1 MRLRTI
7 LAASIPV
14 LALAAGIAIAQTRT
28 PARISVWDG
37 VYTDAQ
43 AERGHTLYMQN
54 CSRCHGADLSGT
66 YEIPPLVGRFMPYWS
81 GSTLDALFDYV
92 STAMPLDRPGALGAG
107 ANADIVAFLLKA
119 NGFPAGAK
127 EFGTTSEAQKT
138 ISFDAVRPMQ
148 KKKSAKAR

>member
-1 MRLRTI
+1 MRLKTI
-7 LAASIPV
+7 LATSIPV
-14 LALAAGIAIAQTRT
+14 LALTAGIAVAQH
-28 PARISVWDG
+28 RISVWDG

-92 STAMPLDRPGALGAG
+92 STAMPLDHPGALSAG
-107 ANADIVAFLLKA
+107 ANADIVAFILKSNDIPSGSKELSADGLKA
-119 NGFPAGAK
+119 IN
-127 EFGTTSEAQKT
+127 
-138 ISFDAVRPMQ
+138 FD
-148 KKKSAKAR
+148 SAKPASKRARK